1 MNLMKMMKQA
11 SDMQRQM
18 ESLQADLARRE
29 VEFTSG
35 GGKVTAVAR
44 GDLSL
49 ARIRIDPQV
58 VDPRDV
64 ELLED
69 LVLSAAD
76 GALKAARDLAAAEM
90 QKITAGLSL
99 PPGMKLPFT

>member
-11 SDMQRQM
+11 SDMQHQM
-18 ESLQADLARRE
+18 ETLQADLANRE

-35 GGKVTAVAR
+35 GGKVTATAR
-44 GDLSL
+44 GDMSVT
-49 ARIRIDPQV
+49 RIRIDPKV
-58 VDPRDV
+58 VDPADV

-69 LVLSAAD
+69 LVLSAVD

-99 PPGMKLPFT
+99 PPGMKLPFS